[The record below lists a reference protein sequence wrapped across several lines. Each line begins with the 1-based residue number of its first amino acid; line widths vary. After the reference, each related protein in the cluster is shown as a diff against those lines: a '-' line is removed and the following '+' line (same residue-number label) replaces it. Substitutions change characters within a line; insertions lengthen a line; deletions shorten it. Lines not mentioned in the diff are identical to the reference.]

1 MLKNLLEPPLLTQ
14 LLNYSPIS
22 LAFFL
27 SFFLN
32 NVLQL
37 NPKPDKQAYGACAQA
52 KVPSERAIHMCM
64 VNEMYNI
71 LSGKTTTKKYM
82 ITCIS
87 RKKIPPSWTAASGTT
102 PWLRDR
108 FHDSPFLNP
117 LSIWAVLGKLH
128 HHLPPVHQPPVQA
141 INCLLGLVLILVPHE
156 GKPSRV
162 ASPAVPGD
170 VDVDDL
176 AVLVEEREKVI
187 GRRTE
192 GDVEDEEGV
201 GVADRRRAGAPE
213 ARHLAGAGAGGGA
226 GGGAAVGERRGERI
240 GGNDKRRDVGAPR
253 PTPAALDR

>member
-1 MLKNLLEPPLLTQ
+1 MIFWHCEKKEQQEWRKSESNPTLIDNLIIRNMASSIDVTNRHCSSQQSRQPWHVHSLMLKNLLEPPLLTQ

-108 FHDSPFLNP
+108 FHDSPFLTAKFRQKNIR
-117 LSIWAVLGKLH
+117 S
-128 HHLPPVHQPPVQA
+128 
-141 INCLLGLVLILVPHE
+141 
-156 GKPSRV
+156 S
-162 ASPAVPGD
+162 AST
-170 VDVDDL
+170 L
-176 AVLVEEREKVI
+176 TN
-187 GRRTE
+187 RT
-192 GDVEDEEGV
+192 
-201 GVADRRRAGAPE
+201 
-213 ARHLAGAGAGGGA
+213 
-226 GGGAAVGERRGERI
+226 
-240 GGNDKRRDVGAPR
+240 
-253 PTPAALDR
+253 AL